1 MRPISLFVQ
10 GVDRLN
16 EIVYALIRWLTLAM
30 VLIGAFNAI
39 ARYLTRWTGVALS
52 SNAYFDLQWQMFS
65 LIFLFGA
72 AYALRSDA
80 HVRVDA
86 VYSRL
91 APRSR
96 LWIDLVG
103 HILFLIPFCVMLLI
117 TTYPAVR
124 NSWAVREAST
134 DPGGLVRYPI
144 KTAILIGASLLLLQA
159 IAEVIKK
166 VAELRGAP
174 LVRRPSDTETL
185 ESSPHPAVDHT
196 PLGGI

>member
-1 MRPISLFVQ
+1 VQ

-16 EIVYALIRWLTLAM
+16 EIVYALIRWLTLSM

-72 AYALRSDA
+72 AYVLRSDA

>member
-1 MRPISLFVQ
+1 LFVR

-16 EIVYALIRWLTLAM
+16 EIIYMVIRWLTLAM

-39 ARYLTRWTGVALS
+39 ARYVTRWTGVALS

-72 AYALRSDA
+72 AYALRADS

-86 VYSRL
+86 IYSRL
-91 APRSR
+91 APKSR

-166 VAELRGAP
+166 VAELRGKP
-174 LVRRPSDTETL
+174 LVQRTLDSETP
-185 ESSPHPAVDHT
+185 ESSPHPAIDHT

>member
-1 MRPISLFVQ
+1 MRPISFFVQ

-52 SNAYFDLQWQMFS
+52 SNAYFDLQWQMFC

-72 AYALRSDA
+72 AYALRADA

-166 VAELRGAP
+166 VAELRGKP
-174 LVRRPSDTETL
+174 LVQRTLDSETP
-185 ESSPHPAVDHT
+185 ESSPHPAIDHT